1 MNTASPALEGA
12 PGLPAD
18 CLLAF
23 ALQPVQGGSRQALLR
38 AAPDPPHG
46 LFSTPEVPA
55 APGPFGS
62 AQKRSAEE
70 ASRIAVRLPREELFS
85 AARFQVDEKR
95 EPLKSKSNEG
105 QTTEKASGKKK
116 GLQSYEEKAEKWGV
130 RCLQTL
136 PEAPLPRERVVPAS
150 LARELP
156 QAMLRMDMA
165 LEREYALDIFS
176 NLMWKQPSYAFQG
189 FDLPRSVTV
198 EMRALLVDWLVQV
211 HEYLNLADE
220 TLHLA
225 VHLMNSYMRA
235 SHVKIPHLQ
244 LLSATCLFLAC
255 KLEEHTCPEP
265 AQLCFMMENSCS
277 RKDLL
282 RMERKILARLRF
294 ELHYA
299 NPIHLFRLLAEVAHC
314 TLEVQFL
321 ALYFLETSLLEVDCL
336 SFEPAQLSFAAL
348 SLAHRLMC
356 EARIKDT
363 DALQEHVPKFH
374 VYSEAELS
382 AVFPYMAKAVLQR
395 SNTSLRAVFLKYSR
409 PQKLCVS
416 TNPAIAASKFLSH
429 FLRDPTQ

>member
-1 MNTASPALEGA
+1 MAGPEGR
-12 PGLPAD
+12 PWT
-18 CLLAF
+18 LLLL
-23 ALQPVQGGSRQALLR
+23 LQRAVPSVGALLVGR
-38 AAPDPPHG
+38 Q
-46 LFSTPEVPA
+46 TI
-55 APGPFGS
+55 
-62 AQKRSAEE
+62 
-70 ASRIAVRLPREELFS
+70 SR
-85 AARFQVDEKR
+85 VDEKR

-105 QTTEKASGKKK
+105 RSTEKACGKKK
-116 GLQSYEEKAEKWGV
+116 GLGSYEKEAEEQGGPQA
-130 RCLQTL
+130 RAE
-136 PEAPLPRERVVPAS
+136 PPLLRERVVPAS
-150 LARELP
+150 LALDQELS

-165 LEREYALDIFS
+165 LEREYAFDIFS
-176 NLMWKQPSYAFQG
+176 NLMRKQPSYAFQG

-225 VHLMNSYMRA
+225 VHLMNSYLRA
-235 SHVKIPHLQ
+235 GRVRIPCLQ

-282 RMERKILARLRF
+282 QMERKILARLRF

-321 ALYFLETSLLEVDCL
+321 ALYFLEASLMEVDCL
-336 SFEPAQLSFAAL
+336 RFEPAQLSFAAL
-348 SLAHRLMC
+348 SLAHQLSW
-356 EARIKDT
+356 EARIQDT
-363 DALQEHVPKFH
+363 GALQQYFPKFL
-374 VYSEAELS
+374 VYSEAELL
-382 AVFPYMAKAVLQR
+382 AVFPYMAKAVLQGA
-395 SNTSLRAVFLKYSR
+395 NASLRAIFLKYSR

-416 TNPAIAASKFLSH
+416 TNPAIAASKFLSR
-429 FLRDPTQ
+429 FLGDPPQ